1 MSFAMNKKQTL
12 NILMASSAAI
22 LLQGCAAALVPLAA
36 GGLVGTAAETD
47 PEDESESVDQTVEAI
62 EANTGVVRV
71 ARSDAV
77 AQEQMPVPRR
87 AGPSEQVPRLAPE
100 REAPPPEPFPPP
112 PPEPESTPEPMPV
125 QEIEPQPEEAATPVM
140 DSELAETMR
149 PAREPEPPAPVV
161 VQTLPEQADEP
172 EAVPEAAPPES
183 AATTETRVIRIAR
196 SQMVDEQPS
205 SISAADAVAAIASSG
220 AAEAAAPSAPA
231 APEVPIVRAV
241 SPNAIT
247 TLISYTNQQRFE
259 PAGSRSSAILADR
272 ITLEPD
278 RAPCLGVRPTI
289 LIDLDPD
296 GGVLSPANASRPPS
310 GLAGGLEQLR
320 EDGVD
325 VAWISSNPASAANAI
340 RETLRETGLD
350 PYGRDQLLLVRN
362 SDDRKQTL
370 RDGLA
375 ESTCI
380 VAIAGD
386 TRSDFDELYDYLLN
400 PEDAASLEPLF
411 GDGWFIIPQPL
422 LSEGSE

>member
-36 GGLVGTAAETD
+36 GGLMGRAAETG
-47 PEDESESVDQTVEAI
+47 PGSGDETTGQTAEAA

-71 ARSDAV
+71 ARSEAGP
-77 AQEQMPVPRR
+77 QEQMPVPER
-87 AGPSEQVPRLAPE
+87 ADPSEEVPRIAPE
-100 REAPPPEPFPPP
+100 QETPPPPP

-125 QEIEPQPEEAATPVM
+125 QEIEPEPQEAATPVM
-140 DSELAETMR
+140 DSELAEPMR
-149 PAREPEPPAPVV
+149 AAPEPEPPAPVV

-196 SQMVDEQPS
+196 SQMVDEQPP
-205 SISAADAVAAIASSG
+205 SISAADAVAAIASSEV
-220 AAEAAAPSAPA
+220 AETAAPTAAPTPAAPTAPA
-231 APEVPIVRAV
+231 ARAV

-375 ESTCI
+375 ESTCS